1 MDRGSAN
8 QSLEPSSPVVSYVDI
23 SSSKLMTLWTRGL
36 SILEDRLV
44 SKGHK
49 ADWFL
54 QVHVVKMLVLGI
66 QDSRS
71 KV

>member
-1 MDRGSAN
+1 
-8 QSLEPSSPVVSYVDI
+8 
-23 SSSKLMTLWTRGL
+23 MTLWTRGL
-36 SILEDRLV
+36 SILEGRLV